1 MSFAN
6 QFLRTDISHIFF
18 SPPSSDK
25 NLSGRGLS
33 SLVLWWSFII
43 DKADSKLTHN
53 WVRMIISIES
63 VTILLWVYFPSSTF
77 IHQTSPPPHTWE
89 RLCLMMASGRHSQ
102 WGLSEGIP
110 GDHFWEYVFRIYHQG
125 FWKLPSKKE
134 NNPLSYIHIWWSFCS
149 FWHLRKKSKF
159 CFSSRDLV
167 SPK

>member
-18 SPPSSDK
+18 LPPSSDK

-77 IHQTSPPPHTWE
+77 IHQTSPPSHMRE
-89 RLCLMMASGRHSQ
+89 ALSDD
-102 WGLSEGIP
+102 GLSKRLPMGIIRRDP
-110 GDHFWEYVFRIYHQG
+110 RRSFLRICFQNISSGILKTAIEKGKQPFELHPYLMVFLQ
-125 FWKLPSKKE
+125 LLTSEKE
-134 NNPLSYIHIWWSFCS
+134 
-149 FWHLRKKSKF
+149 K
-159 CFSSRDLV
+159 
-167 SPK
+167 